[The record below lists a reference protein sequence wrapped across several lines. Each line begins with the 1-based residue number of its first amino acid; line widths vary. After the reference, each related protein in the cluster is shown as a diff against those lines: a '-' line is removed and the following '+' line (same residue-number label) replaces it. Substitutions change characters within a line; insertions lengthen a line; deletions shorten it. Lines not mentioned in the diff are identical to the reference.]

1 MKRSSFVPVLALLI
15 TAGAAEATTHV
26 GIISTERSSPRTSA
40 RLNAAGNNGG
50 AATFTVFPAGAAP
63 ISDTLDLSSD
73 GKFVSS
79 ASSSVPE
86 IQNLFTGSGSLTALV
101 RVDILEGGSATLEQ
115 SSTDGKIVLALPPID
130 QAASPRFQF
139 PVGDLQQGTVLLI
152 GNPNPSPNS
161 VVVRVGQSA
170 PEPARPIAAF
180 GVLAVEMTVPNTLV
194 VAVAQDPSLLLV
206 AQLAVDT
213 GRTTVMTYLPSS
225 IVE

>member
-1 MKRSSFVPVLALLI
+1 MTRSSVVPVLALLI
-15 TAGAAEATTHV
+15 TAGGAEASTHV

-63 ISDTLDLSSD
+63 ISDTLGLSSN
-73 GKFVSS
+73 GNFVSS
-79 ASSSVPE
+79 TSSSVPE

-101 RVDILEGGSATLEQ
+101 RV
-115 SSTDGKIVLALPPID
+115 LPPAEE
-130 QAASPRFQF
+130 AAGPRFQF

-152 GNPNPSPNS
+152 GNPNPAPNA
-161 VVVRVGQSA
+161 VVVRFGQNP

-180 GVLAVEMTVPNTLV
+180 GVLAVEVTLPNILV

-213 GRTTVMTYLPSS
+213 GRTTVMTYLPPG
-225 IVE
+225 IVQ